1 MIFPKKCAI
10 IGIVIRCERVGQR
23 FDPFTL
29 RQHSRKEMCM
39 KLKKF
44 GSTEQRIYDLI
55 APTVTELG
63 YLVWDVRYEKE
74 GANWYLRLFI
84 DSETDTIS
92 INDCERVTGPVNDLL
107 DEADPITQSYIL
119 EVSSAGLEAELVRE
133 SHFDA
138 CIGCEVRARGFRP
151 FGDGSREL
159 VGILR
164 DWSREQIVLTVDG
177 EDQELALNTLAFVK
191 LYFDFG
197 ET

>member
-1 MIFPKKCAI
+1 
-10 IGIVIRCERVGQR
+10 
-23 FDPFTL
+23 
-29 RQHSRKEMCM
+29 M